1 MRSMSSERRST
12 KKQWRTRS
20 LALAAAGAVLIPLL
34 AACGSSDS
42 DDPQPQAAAS
52 ADQSSGTFPV
62 TVDGAYG
69 EVTIE
74 SKPQRVVA
82 LSPTDAD
89 ILIALGIT
97 PVAIPTSVQTNATTN
112 NTGLFPW
119 AEGKYPEG
127 TPKLDLSSANAST
140 LEGIL
145 ALKPDLMVATGLN
158 GLIEQTNAALSDVA
172 PVVAYDTQAN
182 GDSWQTSTR
191 KIAKAVGEEAKGEE
205 IIAKA
210 ESTVT
215 EAAAQNPGLK
225 GKTFN
230 VLITPSASDVYVL
243 CGTDDNLGRVF
254 QELGMQLSEYARSM
268 PCNGGRT
275 QVSNEN
281 LGSLDA
287 DVLVAFPDTEAQ
299 MKTLADQQL
308 WKSLPAVER
317 GAVVSI
323 PKTDSVPFALAF
335 PSPTSLEW
343 AVDQMTPQLAEAAAK

>member
-1 MRSMSSERRST
+1 MRSMASERRST
-12 KKQWRTRS
+12 KKQWRTRV
-20 LALAAAGAVLIPLL
+20 LAIAAASAVMIPLL

-42 DDPQPQAAAS
+42 DDPQPP
-52 ADQSSGTFPV
+52 SSGSATESSGAFPV
-62 TVDGAYG
+62 TVGGAFG
-69 EVTIE
+69 DVTIE

-97 PVAIPTSVQTNATTN
+97 PVAIPTSAQTNATTD

-127 TPKLDLSSANAST
+127 TPKLDLSTANAST

-145 ALKPDLMVATGLN
+145 ALKPDLMVGTGLN
-158 GLIEQTNAALSDVA
+158 GLVDQTNEALSDVA
-172 PVVAYDTQAN
+172 PVVAFDTQAN

-210 ESTVT
+210 ESAVT
-215 EAAAQNPGLK
+215 EAAAKNPGLK

-254 QELGMQLSEYARSM
+254 QELGMQLTEYARSL

-281 LGSLDA
+281 IGSLNA
-287 DVLVAFPDTEAQ
+287 DVVVAFPDTDDQ
-299 MKTLADQQL
+299 MKTLTDQQL

-317 GAVVSI
+317 GAFVSI
-323 PKTDSVPFALAF
+323 PKTDSVPAALAF

-343 AVDQMTPQLAEAAAK
+343 AVGQMTPQLAQAAAK